1 MFEPENDLERSL
13 MRATSEPSHRA
24 AFLRDLMDGEIFLA
38 LLIASG
44 GAPIAGPDGK
54 MVLSADAKLELS
66 SVRRGEEVFL
76 PFFTAPARAHAIIQ
90 GDHVIA
96 PDKTRDLFARYPDAQ
111 FVLNPGSDY
120 GKEFLREEVE
130 RLLRGDFGSDHEDVV
145 VKKPT
150 QVLIGQPAHYPTEV
164 VTALTAI
171 FQDKPSVDAAYLCQ
185 VAYPGEAPHLHVAVS
200 ATADWETVRQ
210 AMRPKLR
217 AALPPDNVVDF
228 APLAGGA
235 FEGYFRSETRPFFVR
250 PKARS

>member
-13 MRATSEPSHRA
+13 MRAASEPSHRA
-24 AFLRDLMDGEIFLA
+24 AFLRDLMEGETFVA
-38 LLIASG
+38 LIVSG
-44 GAPIAGPDGK
+44 GAPMAGPEGK
-54 MVLSADAKLELS
+54 MILPAGAKLELS
-66 SVRRGEEVFL
+66 SVRRGEEDFL
-76 PFFTAPARAHAIIQ
+76 PFFTAPARAHAIIR

-96 PDKTRDLFARYPDAQ
+96 PDKTRDLFARYRDAQ

-120 GKEFLREEVE
+120 GKEFLREEVD
-130 RLLRGDFGSDHEDVV
+130 RLLRGDFGSDLEVV
-145 VKKPT
+145 RVKKHT
-150 QVLIGQPAHYPTEV
+150 EVLIGQPAHYPTEV

-171 FQDKPSVDAAYLCQ
+171 FRDIPSVDAAYLCQ

-217 AALPPDNVVDF
+217 AALPPGEVVDF
-228 APLAGGA
+228 APLSGGA
-235 FEGYFRSETRPFFVR
+235 FEDYFRSKARPFFVR